1 MAIDINTDG
10 FLSYKSDWMI
20 FLVFFLLYVLNFM
33 HAIKLLLLVNLLFF
47 LVLRDP
53 SIVMLLICLGNV
65 HDYFE
70 YTCTF
75 KLFNLLKI
83 TQNCENQHSNISK
96 AIKIHIT

>member
-47 LVLRDP
+47 FLSYEILVL
-53 SIVMLLICLGNV
+53 
-65 HDYFE
+65 
-70 YTCTF
+70 
-75 KLFNLLKI
+75 
-83 TQNCENQHSNISK
+83 
-96 AIKIHIT
+96 